1 MELNRIAQVVDN
13 RDPESLGRV
22 KVRIFPEFETL
33 EENALPW
40 AEPMNEDDSCMPGE
54 NVGTFRIP
62 EENSFIVVEI
72 DSTWQEFHYSG
83 RTPNRKREGVY
94 QNIVNDLTGKVDV
107 DATAPQPLHLMR
119 SKDGVIAYHNTD
131 TGEMGIVGKNGTFV
145 SFDSDGNVVLG
156 SNGKSKLT
164 FDGTT
169 LTFEGATN
177 SGTIALFDSLK
188 EILEKLLSHNHV
200 APNGPT
206 TPAQESNGTPLSS
219 LKSKLNEMEA
229 K

>member
-1 MELNRIAQVVDN
+1 MDINRIAQVVDN
-13 RDPESLGRV
+13 KDPETLGRV
-22 KVRIFPEFETL
+22 KVRIYPEFETL
-33 EENALPW
+33 EESSLPW
-40 AEPMNEDDSCMPGE
+40 AEPMNETDICLPGE
-54 NVGTFRIP
+54 NVGVFRIP
-62 EENSFIVVEI
+62 EVNSFIVVEV
-72 DSTWQEFHYSG
+72 DPTWQEFHYSG

-94 QNIVNDLTGKVDV
+94 KGIVDDLSGKVDV
-107 DATAPQPLHLMR
+107 DTTSPQPLHLMR
-119 SKDGVIAYHNTD
+119 GKDGVIAYHNTD
-131 TGEMGIVGKNGTFV
+131 TGEIGLVSRNGIYALFN
-145 SFDSDGNVVLG
+145 SEGNIELG
-156 SNGKSKLT
+156 SKDGSKLT

-169 LTFEGATN
+169 LSFEGKTN